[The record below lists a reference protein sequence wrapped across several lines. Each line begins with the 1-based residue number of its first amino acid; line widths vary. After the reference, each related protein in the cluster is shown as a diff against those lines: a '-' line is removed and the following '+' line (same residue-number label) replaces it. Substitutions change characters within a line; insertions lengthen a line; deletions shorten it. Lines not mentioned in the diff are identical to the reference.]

1 MGECLSG
8 SSFPEK
14 AKKRLMQSVGFQFPS
29 RALLHQWGKED
40 SPNCPSCR
48 ERESLGHVQ
57 SRCKVLEKPRI
68 VAHHMIWREI
78 LLQLLSLSGD
88 EGDEHK
94 WAIPSAISAEQ
105 HKELTVRQILHSQ
118 SLFPP
123 DETLESK
130 ILEFFA
136 QCTASA
142 LSYASHFTDDADPS
156 FLALEPDSQ
165 RDLLARL
172 RFSLFP
178 SIR

>member
-1 MGECLSG
+1 
-8 SSFPEK
+8 
-14 AKKRLMQSVGFQFPS
+14 
-29 RALLHQWGKED
+29 
-40 SPNCPSCR
+40 
-48 ERESLGHVQ
+48 
-57 SRCKVLEKPRI
+57 
-68 VAHHMIWREI
+68 MIWREI

>member
-1 MGECLSG
+1 
-8 SSFPEK
+8 
-14 AKKRLMQSVGFQFPS
+14 
-29 RALLHQWGKED
+29 
-40 SPNCPSCR
+40 
-48 ERESLGHVQ
+48 
-57 SRCKVLEKPRI
+57 
-68 VAHHMIWREI
+68 MIWREI
-78 LLQLLSLSGD
+78 LLQLLGHSGD
-88 EGDEHK
+88 EGNEQK
-94 WAIPSAISAEQ
+94 WAIPSALSAEQ
-105 HKELTVRQILHSQ
+105 HKELTVRQILQSQ
-118 SLFPP
+118 GLFPP

-136 QCTASA
+136 QRTASA